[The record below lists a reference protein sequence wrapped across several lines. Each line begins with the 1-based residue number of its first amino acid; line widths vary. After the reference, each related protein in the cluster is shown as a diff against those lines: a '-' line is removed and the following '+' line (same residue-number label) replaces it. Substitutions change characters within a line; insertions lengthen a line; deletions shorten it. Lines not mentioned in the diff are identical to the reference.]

1 VTDDPALEWARN
13 HVKAVR
19 DFAYHVM
26 VFVFVNA
33 LLVIVDVRGGGKG
46 EVLGLDWAYW
56 VILAWGLGV
65 AGHAISV
72 FLGEQRA
79 RRLAERHRRA
89 T

>member
-1 VTDDPALEWARN
+1 
-13 HVKAVR
+13 VKAVR

-33 LLVIVDVRGGGKG
+33 LLVIVDVRGGGEG
-46 EVLGLDWAYW
+46 DVLGLDWAYW

-79 RRLAERHRRA
+79 RRLVERHRR
-89 T
+89 TT